1 KGHNDKAK
9 SLLLKLEPEHGLD
22 YTCVNSLY
30 TKFLIYGAS
39 IKNDIMKL
47 LANINTNK
55 INGVILPLIYTVYGK
70 KEYEKRWQ
78 QLIKENDLWSNVL
91 LHDPRLLSVKN
102 EFNTIGLMRT
112 SA

>member
-1 KGHNDKAK
+1 M
-9 SLLLKLEPEHGLD
+9 
-22 YTCVNSLY
+22 V
-30 TKFLIYGAS
+30 
-39 IKNDIMKL
+39 
-47 LANINTNK
+47 
-55 INGVILPLIYTVYGK
+55 K

-102 EFNTIGLMRT
+102 EFNTIGVMRT

>member
-1 KGHNDKAK
+1 
-9 SLLLKLEPEHGLD
+9 
-22 YTCVNSLY
+22 
-30 TKFLIYGAS
+30 
-39 IKNDIMKL
+39 MKL

-55 INGVILPLIYTVYGK
+55 INGVILPLIYTVDGK

-78 QLIKENDLWSNVL
+78 QLIKESDLWSNVL

-102 EFNTIGLMRT
+102 EFNTIGVMRS

>member
-1 KGHNDKAK
+1 
-9 SLLLKLEPEHGLD
+9 
-22 YTCVNSLY
+22 
-30 TKFLIYGAS
+30 
-39 IKNDIMKL
+39 M
-47 LANINTNK
+47 
-55 INGVILPLIYTVYGK
+55 ILPLIYTVYGK

-102 EFNTIGLMRT
+102 EFNTIGVMRT